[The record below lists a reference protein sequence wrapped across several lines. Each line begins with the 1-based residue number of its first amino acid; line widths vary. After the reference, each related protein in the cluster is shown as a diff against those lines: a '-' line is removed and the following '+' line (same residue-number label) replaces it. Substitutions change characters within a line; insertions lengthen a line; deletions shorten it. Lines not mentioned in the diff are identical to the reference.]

1 MSKVTAPGPGP
12 PAAAGGKE
20 KRSFSKRLFRSG
32 RAGGG
37 GGAGGPAGPGPAAP
51 ASPSSA
57 RSVGSF
63 MSRVLKTL
71 STLSHL
77 SSEGAAPDRG
87 GLRSCF
93 PPGPAAAPTPP
104 PCPPPPA
111 SPAPPACAA
120 EPVPGVAGLRNHG
133 NTCFMNATLQC
144 LSNTELFA
152 EYLALGQYRAGRPE
166 PSPDP
171 EQPVGRGTQGQ
182 GEVTEQLAH
191 LVRALWTLEYTPQ
204 HSRDFKSIVS
214 KNALQYRGNSQHD
227 AQEFLLWLLDRVHED
242 LNHAVKQSGQPPLK
256 PPSETDM
263 MPEGPSFPVCST
275 FVQELFQAQYRS
287 SLTCPHCQ
295 KQSNTFDP
303 FLCISLPIPLPHTR
317 PLYVTVVYQGKC
329 SHCMR
334 IGVAVPLSGT
344 VARLR
349 EAVSMETK
357 IPTDQKNNVVIK
369 IIRRKMC
376 QGYFSWTVCGICHQ
390 PVSPH
395 RLVIVLTEMYYDGFH
410 RSFCDTDDLETVHES
425 DCIFA
430 FETPEIFRPEGI
442 LSQRG
447 IHLNNN
453 LNHLKFGLDHHRL
466 SSCTQAA
473 AKQGKTDLPPT
484 RPGGDKIVLLVCN
497 RACTGQQG
505 KRFGLPFVLHLEKT
519 IAWDLLQKEI
529 LEKMK
534 YFLRP
539 TVCIQVCPFS
549 LRVVSV
555 VGITYLLPQEEKPLC
570 HPTVERALKS
580 CGPGGTAHVKLVVE
594 WDKETKDFL
603 FVNTEDEYIPDA
615 ESVRLQ
621 RERHHQPQTCTLSQC
636 FQLYTKEERLAPDDA
651 WRCPH
656 CKQLQ
661 QGSITLSLWTLPDV
675 LIIHLKRF
683 RQEGDRRMKLQNMVK
698 FPLTGLD
705 MTPHVVKRSQSSW
718 SLPSHWSPWRRPY
731 GLGRDPEDYVYD
743 LYAVCNHH
751 GTMQGGHYTAYC
763 KNSVDGLWYCFDDSD
778 VQQLSEDEVCTQTAY
793 ILFYQRRTAIPS
805 WSANSSVAGSTSSS
819 LCEHWVSRLP
829 GSKQASVTSAASSR
843 RTSLA
848 SLSESVEM
856 TGERSEDDGG
866 FSTRPFVRSVQRQS
880 LSSRSSVTSP
890 LAVNDNCIRPSWSL
904 SAKLQM
910 RSNSPSRFSGDSPI
924 HTSAS
929 TLEKIGEA
937 VDDKVSISCFGSLRN
952 LSSSF
957 QEPSDSHGR
966 REHKAVGR
974 APLAVMEGVF
984 RDESDTHKLN
994 SGVLDT
1000 QSKNSAQGDCVP
1012 PISDPFDNNNQI
1024 AYVDQSDSVD
1034 SSPVKEVKPTSH
1046 PGSLAKKP
1054 ESTAKS
1060 SPSSKGASE
1069 PDRSLRKGRPVLA
1082 SQESSLSSTSP
1093 SSPVPVKVSIKPSR
1107 SRSKADS
1114 SSRASGRHSSPGPA
1128 QPRKESSPRSQ
1139 DSVSSPSPQRQKSS
1153 SSLAYTPSSAS
1164 AKKAPSPA
1172 ARGPF
1177 PPGKSRTSDRSLSR
1191 EGSRQSLASDRASVT
1206 SSSKPNSPRVSQA
1219 RVGEGRGDGKHVRSS
1234 SMASLRSPNTSM
1246 KAGLKRDSK
1255 SEDKGLSFFK
1265 SALRQKETRRST
1277 DLGKTTLLSKKAGS
1291 SSAKLASKNA
1301 MDDKAEKGYQPAGS
1315 QQPNASAVGKEQLVS
1330 KDPASAKH
1338 SLLSARKSKSSQLDS
1353 GVPSSPGGRQSAEK
1367 SSKKLSSSM
1376 QTSARPSQ
1384 KPQ

>member
-1 MSKVTAPGPGP
+1 MSKVTAPAPG

-37 GGAGGPAGPGPAAP
+37 QGGGAGGGGPGAASASASPSAAP
-51 ASPSSA
+51 ASSA

-77 SSEGAAPDRG
+77 SSEGGSPDRG
-87 GLRSCF
+87 GLRACF
-93 PPGPAAAPTPP
+93 PPAPPAPP
-104 PCPPPPA
+104 PCPPPAPA
-111 SPAPPACAA
+111 APSAPSAPAPPAC
-120 EPVPGVAGLRNHG
+120 EPVPGVPGVAGLRNHG

-166 PSPDP
+166 PDP
-171 EQPVGRGTQGQ
+171 EPEPEAEPPAGRAA

-242 LNHAVKQSGQPPLK
+242 LHEAVEQGGQPPVK
-256 PPSETDM
+256 PPLEMDV

-357 IPTDQKNNVVIK
+357 IPPDQ
-369 IIRRKMC
+369 
-376 QGYFSWTVCGICHQ
+376 
-390 PVSPH
+390 
-395 RLVIVLTEMYYDGFH
+395 IVLTEMYSDGFH

-430 FETPEIFRPEGI
+430 FETPETFRPEGI

-453 LNHLKFGLDHHRL
+453 LNHLKFGLDHPRL
-466 SSCTQAA
+466 SPTPAA
-473 AKQGKTDLPPT
+473 AQPGKADLPVG
-484 RPGGDKIVLLVCN
+484 RAGSDKIVLLVCN
-497 RACTGQQG
+497 RACSGQQG

-519 IAWDLLQKEI
+519 VAWDLLQREI

-539 TVCIQVCPFS
+539 TVCVQVCPFS

-555 VGITYLLPQEEKPLC
+555 VGITYLLPQEERPLC

-603 FVNTEDEYIPDA
+603 FVNTEDEYVPDA

-683 RQEGDRRMKLQNMVK
+683 RQEGDRRMKLQNMVR

-731 GLGRDPEDYVYD
+731 GLGRDPEDYIYD

-763 KNSVDGLWYCFDDSD
+763 KNSVDGLWYCFDDSE

-829 GSKQASVTSAASSR
+829 GSKAASATSAASSR

-890 LAVNDNCIRPSWSL
+890 LAIGENCLRPSWSL

-910 RSNSPSRFSGDSPI
+910 RSSSPSRYSADSPI
-924 HTSAS
+924 HASVS

-937 VDDKVSISCFGSLRN
+937 ADDKVSISCFGSLRN
-952 LSSSF
+952 LSSGS
-957 QEPSDSHGR
+957 QEPGGGPGR
-966 REHKAVGR
+966 REHRAVGR

-984 RDESDTHKLN
+984 RDESHARRSN
-994 SGVLDT
+994 SGVADT
-1000 QSKNSAQGDCVP
+1000 QSRLSP
-1012 PISDPFDNNNQI
+1012 PVSDPFDNNNQI

-1034 SSPVKEVKPTSH
+1034 SSPVKEAKPLG
-1046 PGSLAKKP
+1046 PMGGPPKLP
-1054 ESTAKS
+1054 ESTTKG
-1060 SPSSKGASE
+1060 SPGRTGAPGPE
-1069 PDRSLRKGRPVLA
+1069 RSLRKGRSALA
-1082 SQESSLSSTSP
+1082 SQESSP
-1093 SSPVPVKVSIKPSR
+1093 SSPSPSPVPARVSGKPPR
-1107 SRSKADS
+1107 CRSKADS
-1114 SSRASGRHSSPGPA
+1114 HRASGRRSSPAPAPSRKDASPKAQDALPSPLPQKPKSASSVTHTTSSTPARKASGPA
-1128 QPRKESSPRSQ
+1128 
-1139 DSVSSPSPQRQKSS
+1139 
-1153 SSLAYTPSSAS
+1153 T
-1164 AKKAPSPA
+1164 
-1172 ARGPF
+1172 RGPC
-1177 PPGKSRTSDRSLSR
+1177 PPGKGRTSDRTLSR
-1191 EGSRQSLASDRASVT
+1191 EGSRQSLVSDRASVT
-1206 SSSKPNSPRVSQA
+1206 SGSKPSSPRAGPA
-1219 RVGEGRGDGKHVRSS
+1219 RAGEGRGDGRQVRSS
-1234 SMASLRSPNTSM
+1234 SMASLRSPGTGAR
-1246 KAGLKRDSK
+1246 AGLKRDSK
-1255 SEDKGLSFFK
+1255 SDEKGLSFFK

-1277 DLGKTTLLSKKAGS
+1277 DLGKTALLSKK
-1291 SSAKLASKNA
+1291 SACRTAA
-1301 MDDKAEKGYQPAGS
+1301 DDRADRGHQPLGS
-1315 QQPNASAVGKEQLVS
+1315 QQQPSAAAAGKGQPVS
-1330 KDPASAKH
+1330 KDPASARH
-1338 SLLSARKSKSSQLDS
+1338 SLLSSRKPKPSPLDS
-1353 GVPSSPGGRQSAEK
+1353 GVPASPGGRPSSEK
-1367 SSKKLSSSM
+1367 PSQKFPVSM
-1376 QTSARPSQ
+1376 PASARPSQ

>member
-1 MSKVTAPGPGP
+1 MSKVTAPGSGP
-12 PAAAGGKE
+12 PPAAAAAAGGKE

-32 RAGGG
+32 RASG
-37 GGAGGPAGPGPAAP
+37 GGAGGAGGPGPAAP
-51 ASPSSA
+51 SSPSSA

-111 SPAPPACAA
+111 SPAPPASAA

-171 EQPVGRGTQGQ
+171 EQPAGRSSQGR

-242 LNHAVKQSGQPPLK
+242 LSHAVKQSGQPPLK
-256 PPSETDM
+256 PPSETELL
-263 MPEGPSFPVCST
+263 PEGPSLPVCST

-334 IGVAVPLSGT
+334 VGVAVPLSGT

-349 EAVSMETK
+349 EAVSVETK
-357 IPTDQKNNVVIK
+357 IPTDQ
-369 IIRRKMC
+369 
-376 QGYFSWTVCGICHQ
+376 
-390 PVSPH
+390 
-395 RLVIVLTEMYYDGFH
+395 IVLTEMYYDGFH

-453 LNHLKFGLDHHRL
+453 LNHLKFGLDHYRL
-466 SSCTQAA
+466 PSTQAA
-473 AKQGKTDLPPT
+473 TKQGKANPPAP
-484 RPGGDKIVLLVCN
+484 RAGSDKIVLLVCN

-555 VGITYLLPQEEKPLC
+555 VGITYLLPQEEQPLC

-683 RQEGDRRMKLQNMVK
+683 RQEGDKRTKLQNMVK
-698 FPLTGLD
+698 FPLAGLD
-705 MTPHVVKRSQSSW
+705 MTPHVVQRSQSSW

-731 GLGRDPEDYVYD
+731 GLGRAPEDYVYD

-751 GTMQGGHYTAYC
+751 GTMHGGHYTAYC

-843 RTSLA
+843 RA

-856 TGERSEDDGG
+856 AGERSEDDGG

-880 LSSRSSVTSP
+880 LSRSSVTSP
-890 LAVNDNCIRPSWSL
+890 LAVNENCMRPSWSL
-904 SAKLQM
+904 SAKLQL
-910 RSNSPSRFSGDSPI
+910 RPNSPSRFSGDSPL

-937 VDDKVSISCFGSLRN
+937 LDDRVSVSCFGSLRS
-952 LSSSF
+952 LAGIY
-957 QEPSDSHGR
+957 QDPSDGR
-966 REHKAVGR
+966 RERRAAGR
-974 APLAVMEGVF
+974 APLAVMEGAF
-984 RDESDTHKLN
+984 RDESDAR
-994 SGVLDT
+994 SPGPGAADT
-1000 QSKNSAQGDCVP
+1000 QSEGAAQGAPLP
-1012 PISDPFDNNNQI
+1012 PASGPFDNNNQI

-1034 SSPVKEVKPTSH
+1034 SSPVKEVKAPGP
-1046 PGSLAKKP
+1046 PGSVAKKP
-1054 ESTAKS
+1054 EGAAR
-1060 SPSSKGASE
+1060 PPASSKGASE
-1069 PDRSLRKGRPVLA
+1069 PARGSRRGRPALA

-1093 SSPVPVKVSIKPSR
+1093 SSPVPVKVSTKPSGC
-1107 SRSKADS
+1107 RSKAES
-1114 SSRASGRHSSPGPA
+1114 APAPRKEPPAKSPGP
-1128 QPRKESSPRSQ
+1128 
-1139 DSVSSPSPQRQKSS
+1139 VSSPSLLKQRSAA
-1153 SSLAYTPSSAS
+1153 SLASAASTSTS
-1164 AKKAPSPA
+1164 ARKASGPGPRA
-1172 ARGPF
+1172 AL
-1177 PPGKSRTSDRSLSR
+1177 PPGKGRTSDRSLSS
-1191 EGSRQSLASDRASVT
+1191 EGSRQSLVSDRASLA
-1206 SSSKPNSPRVSQA
+1206 SSASKPGSPRVSQA
-1219 RVGEGRGDGKHVRSS
+1219 RAGDGRGDGRHVRSS
-1234 SMASLRSPNTSM
+1234 SMASLRSPGLGA
-1246 KAGLKRDSK
+1246 KASLKRDSK

-1265 SALRQKETRRST
+1265 SALRQKEARRST
-1277 DLGKTTLLSKKAGS
+1277 DLGKTSLLSKKAGGG
-1291 SSAKLASKNA
+1291 AVRPGCRGAA
-1301 MDDKAEKGYQPAGS
+1301 DDRAEKGSLQPDARAGAKEQPA
-1315 QQPNASAVGKEQLVS
+1315 A

-1338 SLLSARKSKSSQLDS
+1338 SLLSARKSKSSQL
-1353 GVPSSPGGRQSAEK
+1353 GPGAPPSPGCRQSAEK
-1367 SSKKLSSSM
+1367 SSKKLPASTP
-1376 QTSARPSQ
+1376 TSARPSQ

>member
-1 MSKVTAPGPGP
+1 
-12 PAAAGGKE
+12 
-20 KRSFSKRLFRSG
+20 
-32 RAGGG
+32 
-37 GGAGGPAGPGPAAP
+37 
-51 ASPSSA
+51 
-57 RSVGSF
+57 
-63 MSRVLKTL
+63 
-71 STLSHL
+71 
-77 SSEGAAPDRG
+77 
-87 GLRSCF
+87 
-93 PPGPAAAPTPP
+93 
-104 PCPPPPA
+104 
-111 SPAPPACAA
+111 
-120 EPVPGVAGLRNHG
+120 HG

-171 EQPVGRGTQGQ
+171 EPPAGRGAHGQ

-214 KNALQYRGNSQHD
+214 KNALQYRGSSQHD

-242 LNHAVKQSGQPPLK
+242 LNHSVKQSGQPPLK
-256 PPSETDM
+256 PPSETDI
-263 MPEGPSFPVCST
+263 MPEGPSFPICST

-334 IGVAVPLSGT
+334 VGVAVPLSGT

-357 IPTDQKNNVVIK
+357 IPADQ
-369 IIRRKMC
+369 
-376 QGYFSWTVCGICHQ
+376 
-390 PVSPH
+390 
-395 RLVIVLTEMYYDGFH
+395 IVLTEMYYDGFH

-447 IHLNNN
+447 IYLNNN

-466 SSCTQAA
+466 SSPTQTA
-473 AKQGKTDLPPT
+473 AKQGKVDLPST
-484 RPGGDKIVLLVCN
+484 RAGSDKIVLLVCN

-555 VGITYLLPQEEKPLC
+555 VGITYLLPQEEQPLC

-603 FVNTEDEYIPDA
+603 FINTEDEYIPDS

-621 RERHHQPQTCTLSQC
+621 KERHHQPQTCTLSQC

-683 RQEGDRRMKLQNMVK
+683 RQEGDRRMKLQNMVR

-731 GLGRDPEDYVYD
+731 GLGRDPEDYIYD

-890 LAVNDNCIRPSWSL
+890 LAVNENCMRPSWSL

-952 LSSSF
+952 LSSTY
-957 QEPSDSHGR
+957 QEANDSHTR
-966 REHKAVGR
+966 REHRAVGR

-984 RDESDTHKLN
+984 KEVPEACKLN
-994 SGVLDT
+994 SSLADA
-1000 QSKNSAQGDCVP
+1000 QSKKAAQGDRLPSV
-1012 PISDPFDNNNQI
+1012 SDPFDNNNQI

-1034 SSPVKEVKPTSH
+1034 SSPVKEVKLPSH
-1046 PGSLAKKP
+1046 PGSLSKKP
-1054 ESTAKS
+1054 ESTAKR
-1060 SPSSKGASE
+1060 SPSSKGPSE
-1069 PDRSLRKGRPVLA
+1069 PDKSLRKGRTVLA

-1093 SSPVPVKVSIKPSR
+1093 SSPVPVKVSVKPSR

-1114 SSRASGRHSSPGPA
+1114 SSRASGRHAAPA
-1128 QPRKESSPRSQ
+1128 PVHPKKESSPKPK
-1139 DSVSSPSPQRQKSS
+1139 DAGPSPSPQKQKST
-1153 SSLAYTPSSAS
+1153 SSLTSSS
-1164 AKKAPSPA
+1164 AKKPTGPA
-1172 ARGPF
+1172 TRGPF

-1191 EGSRQSLASDRASVT
+1191 EGSRQSLGSDRASVT
-1206 SSSKPNSPRVSQA
+1206 STSKPVSPWVGQT
-1219 RVGEGRGDGKHVRSS
+1219 RVGEGRGDSKHVRSS
-1234 SMASLRSPNTSM
+1234 SMASLRSPSLSM
-1246 KAGLKRDSK
+1246 KSGLKRDSK

-1277 DLGKTTLLSKKAGS
+1277 DLGKTALLSRKAGGS
-1291 SSAKLASKNA
+1291 SVKSACQSSG
-1301 MDDKAEKGYQPAGS
+1301 DDKSEKGAQPPGS
-1315 QQPNASAVGKEQLVS
+1315 QLPSSNSVGKEQRVG

-1338 SLLSARKSKSSQLDS
+1338 SLLSTRKSKSSQLDC
-1353 GVPSSPGGRQSAEK
+1353 GVPSSPGGKQSAEK
-1367 SSKKLSSSM
+1367 SSKKFSSGM
-1376 QTSARPSQ
+1376 QACARPSHQ
-1384 KPQ
+1384 PQ

>member
-12 PAAAGGKE
+12 PEAAAAGGKE

-32 RAGGG
+32 RAGGT
-37 GGAGGPAGPGPAAP
+37 GGAGGPGPAAP
-51 ASPSSA
+51 SSPSSA

-93 PPGPAAAPTPP
+93 PPAPAAAPTPPP

-171 EQPVGRGTQGQ
+171 EQPAGRGAQGQ

-334 IGVAVPLSGT
+334 VGVAVPLSGT

-357 IPTDQKNNVVIK
+357 IPTDQ
-369 IIRRKMC
+369 
-376 QGYFSWTVCGICHQ
+376 
-390 PVSPH
+390 
-395 RLVIVLTEMYYDGFH
+395 IVLTEMYYDGFH

-453 LNHLKFGLDHHRL
+453 LNHLKFGLDHYRL
-466 SSCTQAA
+466 SSTQAA
-473 AKQGKTDLPPT
+473 AKQGKADLPLS
-484 RPGGDKIVLLVCN
+484 RAGSDKIVLLVCN

-555 VGITYLLPQEEKPLC
+555 VGITYLLPQEEQPLC

-621 RERHHQPQTCTLSQC
+621 KERHHQPQTCTLSQC

-683 RQEGDRRMKLQNMVK
+683 RQEGDKRMKLQNMVK

-731 GLGRDPEDYVYD
+731 GLGRDPEDYIYD

-751 GTMQGGHYTAYC
+751 GTMQGGHYTAFC

-880 LSSRSSVTSP
+880 LSSRPSVTSP
-890 LAVNDNCIRPSWSL
+890 LAVNENCIRPSWSL

-910 RSNSPSRFSGDSPI
+910 RSSSPSRFSGDSPI

-952 LSSSF
+952 LSSSH
-957 QEPSDSHGR
+957 QDSSDSHSR

-984 RDESDTHKLN
+984 RDESDARKLN
-994 SGVLDT
+994 SSVVDT
-1000 QSKNSAQGDCVP
+1000 QSRSSAHGDHLP
-1012 PISDPFDNNNQI
+1012 PVSDPFDNNNQI

-1034 SSPVKEVKPTSH
+1034 SSPVKEVKSPSH

-1054 ESTAKS
+1054 ESTTKR
-1060 SPSSKGASE
+1060 SPSAKGASE
-1069 PDRSLRKGRPVLA
+1069 PDRSLRKGRPALA

-1093 SSPVPVKVSIKPSR
+1093 SSPVPVKVSVKPSR

-1114 SSRASGRHSSPGPA
+1114 SSRASGRHSSPAPA
-1128 QPRKESSPRSQ
+1128 PKKESSPKSHE
-1139 DSVSSPSPQRQKSS
+1139 SVSSPSLQKQKSA
-1153 SSLAYTPSSAS
+1153 SSLAYTASSTS
-1164 AKKAPSPA
+1164 AKKASGPA
-1172 ARGPF
+1172 PRGPF

-1191 EGSRQSLASDRASVT
+1191 EGSRHSLVSDRASVT

-1219 RVGEGRGDGKHVRSS
+1219 RAGDGRADSKHVRSS
-1234 SMASLRSPNTSM
+1234 SMASLRSPSVSV

-1277 DLGKTTLLSKKAGS
+1277 DLGKTALLSKKAGGGS
-1291 SSAKLASKNA
+1291 VRSICKSAV
-1301 MDDKAEKGYQPAGS
+1301 DDKAEKGSQSPGS
-1315 QQPNASAVGKEQLVS
+1315 QQPNASAVGKEPLAS
-1330 KDPASAKH
+1330 KDPAAAKL
-1338 SLLSARKSKSSQLDS
+1338 SLLSARKPKTSQLDS
-1353 GVPSSPGGRQSAEK
+1353 AAPSSPGCRQPAEK
-1367 SSKKLSSSM
+1367 SSRKLPSSM